1 MSTIITIR
9 TFGLT
14 LSRFLSRL
22 NCSSSRSKEVF
33 SLDLI
38 DFFSSGLYSRA
49 ILTFNFDFSFDF
61 DFFFDFFDFLDF
73 FDFISSSSELEET
86 SSSSSEDSSSSEVS
100 SSDDS
105 SSLDSSS
112 LNIQIKTEKYSK
124 NNSTLSFPSF

>member
-61 DFFFDFFDFLDF
+61 DFFLSFDFFDFLDF

-86 SSSSSEDSSSSEVS
+86 SSSSEDSSSSEVS
-100 SSDDS
+100 SSDSDS
-105 SSLDSSS
+105 SSLDSS
-112 LNIQIKTEKYSK
+112 LFFEKIINRK
-124 NNSTLSFPSF
+124 K